1 MSRSIVILET
11 KKSLFK
17 LRKKL
22 RALCRDLVEDDS
34 EGAHLLLME
43 SLEILDIVS
52 EMIARINRN
61 GY

>member
-22 RALCRDLVEDDS
+22 RFLCKDLVDDDS
-34 EGAHLLLME
+34 EAAHLLLME
-43 SLEILDIVS
+43 ALEILDSVS